1 MNSGDICKLDGHVIR
16 VLYNEQQI
24 ADRVRVLAQ
33 EIAARDF
40 EKLLVVSILKGSF
53 IFAADLLRSLYK
65 YGVRLEMDFMMLASY
80 GSNLESS
87 GQIQILRDIE
97 SSVRDRPVILVDDI
111 LESGR
116 TIAFAKDLIVARGAA
131 EVSLC
136 VFLDKP
142 GKRAVNINADFLGFN
157 TPDLFVVGYGMDMS
171 HSFRELPYVGV
182 VET

>member
-1 MNSGDICKLDGHVIR
+1 MNSSEIRRLDGHTIR
-16 VLYNEQQI
+16 VLYSEQEI
-24 ADRVRVLAQ
+24 AERVEAITK

-40 EKLLVVSILKGSF
+40 QKLLIVSVLKGSF
-53 IFAADLLRSLYK
+53 IFAADLLRSLHK
-65 YGVRLEMDFMMLASY
+65 QNVRLEMDFMMLSSY
-80 GSNLESS
+80 GRNLESS
-87 GQIQILRDIE
+87 GQVQILRDIE
-97 SSVRDRPVILVDDI
+97 SSVRDRPVILIDDI

-131 EVSLC
+131 EVMTC

-142 GKRAVNINADFLGFN
+142 GKRAVDVNADFLGFS
-157 TPDLFVVGYGMDMS
+157 TPDLFVVGYGMDMA